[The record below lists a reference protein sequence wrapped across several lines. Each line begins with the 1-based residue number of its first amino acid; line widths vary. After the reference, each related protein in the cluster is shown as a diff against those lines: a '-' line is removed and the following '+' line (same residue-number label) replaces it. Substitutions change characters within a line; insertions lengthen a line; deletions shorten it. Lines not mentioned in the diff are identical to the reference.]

1 MTDRALWAAAQE
13 DYTNALAIA
22 RKAWG
27 ADADQQAVQAAA
39 ATVLI
44 HITKLRNESHM
55 LVKIPGTIPQSA
67 APSPTEV
74 KAAAQW
80 GAVPPCPKCKGA
92 MKDVRSEK
100 RSEKSPDFTCLQE
113 KGDCGKPNK
122 DKTKWFAT
130 GAWVD
135 KLPPRNGNP
144 LAGQTT
150 PQTFEQPPVALADDG
165 PDDLPF
171 RSER

>member
-13 DYTNALAIA
+13 DYTNALKIA
-22 RKAWG
+22 EKAWS
-27 ADADQQAVQAAA
+27 DAGHAGVEDSTIQAAA

-44 HITKLRNESHM
+44 HITKLRSETHIH
-55 LVKIPGTIPQSA
+55 VKVPQSA

-171 RSER
+171 